1 MRREV
6 FHDILYNE
14 FKMGTK
20 LRKNFSACF
29 IVIIVLVFSI
39 AASSGFLMVGAF
51 SGGDGSPGNPYVITT
66 VEHLQAMEDDLDA
79 YYILCNDID
88 ASETL
93 TWNGGLGFAP
103 IGQWEFW
110 PLAFAGHFDGQG
122 YVISNLYIN
131 RTGEDYV
138 GLFGHITGGAE
149 VKNVGL
155 VDINVTG
162 RDNVGGLVGKCKASS
177 TFNCLISDC
186 YSMGNVSGRYLVG
199 GFVGKNYLDSTITNC
214 YSAGSVSGYDSVG
227 GFVGKNDDF
236 GVITNCHSSSG
247 VRGDY
252 AVGGF
257 VGVDDFDTI
266 TSCYST
272 GSVNGDNRV
281 GGFVGMNEEGDITSC
296 HSMGSVTGIWYV
308 GGFAGSHEDS
318 ITDCYST
325 GSVNGHNWVG
335 GFEGWNDQGRSTY
348 CYSTGSVNGSTTVGG
363 FVGGN
368 DGAISKCYSTGSVNS
383 EGFVGG
389 FAGKNG
395 EETTWYGKITD
406 CYSTGNVSGIQ
417 PVGGFVAVND
427 EGKIAHCYS
436 NGSVNGVKFMGGFV
450 GKNYLGDI
458 ILCYWDKDT
467 SGMTWSD
474 GGTGKTTDELKQQ
487 ATFVIWDFADIWCI
501 GEDVTYP
508 HLRYMPEQVTASTTG
523 SGNVFFD
530 VEEPYALADLE
541 AVDES
546 NLPTAGKPDL
556 RFPHGFFSFKII
568 GLTPGAS
575 ATVTITFPSDIK
587 TEYWKYHEPEGW
599 IDVTSL
605 MGSNDG
611 DNILTLTI
619 TDGDLGDDD
628 NEVNSIIVDYCHTLL

>member
-1 MRREV
+1 
-6 FHDILYNE
+6 
-14 FKMGTK
+14 
-20 LRKNFSACF
+20 
-29 IVIIVLVFSI
+29 
-39 AASSGFLMVGAF
+39 MVGAF

-79 YYILCNDID
+79 YYILGNDID

-110 PLAFAGHFDGQG
+110 PFAFAGHFDGQG

-155 VDINVTG
+155 VDIDVTG
-162 RDNVGGLVGKCKASS
+162 RDNVGGLVGKCEASS

-199 GFVGKNYLDSTITNC
+199 GFVGKNYLYSTITNC
-214 YSAGSVSGYDSVG
+214 YSAGSVSGDDSVG

-272 GSVNGDNRV
+272 GSVNG
-281 GGFVGMNEEGDITSC
+281 
-296 HSMGSVTGIWYV
+296 
-308 GGFAGSHEDS
+308 
-318 ITDCYST
+318 
-325 GSVNGHNWVG
+325 
-335 GFEGWNDQGRSTY
+335 
-348 CYSTGSVNGSTTVGG
+348 STTVGG

-389 FAGKNG
+389 FAGQNG
-395 EETTWYGKITD
+395 EETIWYGKITD

-436 NGSVNGVKFMGGFV
+436 NGSVNGVKFMGGFAGV
-450 GKNYLGDI
+450 NYLGDI

-628 NEVNSIIVDYCHTLL
+628 NEVNSIIVDQGGPGFPVKRVRTSSVVGGVLIPMNDLIILLPYFALISFACIISSILLKRDKHKNNH

>member
-1 MRREV
+1 
-6 FHDILYNE
+6 
-14 FKMGTK
+14 
-20 LRKNFSACF
+20 
-29 IVIIVLVFSI
+29 
-39 AASSGFLMVGAF
+39 
-51 SGGDGSPGNPYVITT
+51 
-66 VEHLQAMEDDLDA
+66 
-79 YYILCNDID
+79 
-88 ASETL
+88 
-93 TWNGGLGFAP
+93 
-103 IGQWEFW
+103 
-110 PLAFAGHFDGQG
+110 
-122 YVISNLYIN
+122 
-131 RTGEDYV
+131 
-138 GLFGHITGGAE
+138 
-149 VKNVGL
+149 
-155 VDINVTG
+155 
-162 RDNVGGLVGKCKASS
+162 
-177 TFNCLISDC
+177 
-186 YSMGNVSGRYLVG
+186 
-199 GFVGKNYLDSTITNC
+199 
-214 YSAGSVSGYDSVG
+214 
-227 GFVGKNDDF
+227 
-236 GVITNCHSSSG
+236 
-247 VRGDY
+247 
-252 AVGGF
+252 
-257 VGVDDFDTI
+257 
-266 TSCYST
+266 
-272 GSVNGDNRV
+272 
-281 GGFVGMNEEGDITSC
+281 
-296 HSMGSVTGIWYV
+296 
-308 GGFAGSHEDS
+308 
-318 ITDCYST
+318 
-325 GSVNGHNWVG
+325 
-335 GFEGWNDQGRSTY
+335 
-348 CYSTGSVNGSTTVGG
+348 
-363 FVGGN
+363 
-368 DGAISKCYSTGSVNS
+368 
-383 EGFVGG
+383 
-389 FAGKNG
+389 
-395 EETTWYGKITD
+395 
-406 CYSTGNVSGIQ
+406 
-417 PVGGFVAVND
+417 VGGFVAVND

-628 NEVNSIIVDYCHTLL
+628 NEVNSIIVDQGGPGFPVKRVRTSSVVGGVLIPMNDLIILLPYFALVGLIGIIATVLVTRKKRKE